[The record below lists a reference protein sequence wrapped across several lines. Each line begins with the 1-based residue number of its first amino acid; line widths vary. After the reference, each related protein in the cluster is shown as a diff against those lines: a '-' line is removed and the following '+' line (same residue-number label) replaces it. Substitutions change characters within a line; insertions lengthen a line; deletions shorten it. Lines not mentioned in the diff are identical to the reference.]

1 MTLHNRDLQQ
11 RSEIFVLV
19 KHFKRLSP
27 RAQNGDRFHHKS
39 LQFMINKNNT
49 MTNQQ
54 HITTTTWS
62 TTPSTSKPLS
72 ILHLAVAATSAVRS
86 NSFLDDESISL
97 FPSAQVF
104 LSSLNSSPT
113 PLILKSTVK
122 DVQVVEFL
130 LQCGFS
136 TSCRNNEAKTPV
148 HTAALKVSKIVTIIK
163 MMMTGMI
170 VDGARWCMMTKW
182 EGQGKVMWWHRDRLT
197 WWPVRQTACLNKP
210 LELST
215 TELDLHLMSIRDPI

>member
-62 TTPSTSKPLS
+62 TRPPTSKPLS

-104 LSSLNSSPT
+104 LSSFAHSS
-113 PLILKSTVK
+113 
-122 DVQVVEFL
+122 
-130 LQCGFS
+130 
-136 TSCRNNEAKTPV
+136 
-148 HTAALKVSKIVTIIK
+148 
-163 MMMTGMI
+163 
-170 VDGARWCMMTKW
+170 
-182 EGQGKVMWWHRDRLT
+182 
-197 WWPVRQTACLNKP
+197 
-210 LELST
+210 
-215 TELDLHLMSIRDPI
+215 DP